1 MEKMAEK
8 FRADHQN
15 QRMDESAN
23 MESTAAEFTSDIPSF
38 VQGRNINIMLG
49 LYKTRLLTAAAGQLP
64 AA

>member
-1 MEKMAEK
+1 
-8 FRADHQN
+8 
-15 QRMDESAN
+15 MDESAN